1 MKEKIGIYRIVNKVN
16 GKMYY
21 GSTCKT
27 FAVRRCHHI
36 FKLRNN
42 CHRNKHLQNAWNKYG
57 ESAFLFEWVQDTSIQ
72 DCISVENKYLK
83 WISECRNNGCDIFYN
98 ICEDATASRIGL
110 KNSPEHCAR
119 ISAGKKGKSLP
130 PFTDI
135 RKEKIG
141 KIIRNNPKRIDNT
154 SGFKGVAWDKNRNKW
169 MACLNVDK
177 KRKTLGRFNTI
188 KEAVLAYNTAAYQ
201 YYGSDVYLNKVV

>member
-1 MKEKIGIYRIVNKVN
+1 MSQKILDVVKPGVVTGEDVQKVFAICKENKFASLENNVLRCWFFFTS
-16 GKMYY
+16 GV
-21 GSTCKT
+21 ST
-27 FAVRRCHHI
+27 AI
-36 FKLRNN
+36 
-42 CHRNKHLQNAWNKYG
+42 
-57 ESAFLFEWVQDTSIQ
+57 
-72 DCISVENKYLK
+72 VENKYLK

-154 SGFKGVAWDKNRNKW
+154 SGFKGVAWDKNRTKW
-169 MACLNVDK
+169 MAYLNVDK